1 MFKPALSFSQRWYVL
16 YRNIIDQN
24 VWNFVYVILKYIIL
38 VYNAD
43 LFLLHR
49 IWVLFYVYHYSFRFY
64 RPRLHSRNTN
74 ETSLKIWKMFSFIV
88 SFKLVLCKQQLWV
101 DLSMLRQL
109 LTWRCVCVCARA
121 LWCIHVCM
129 NVLSVWV
136 CMCAWIPRLPCGTY
150 LWFSFREQKRV
161 TGVLVSVIKET
172 VNSFSSGL
180 RCYLYFQVP
189 FCKCVESC
197 QFVGSF
203 LSLRDFSRQTCIG
216 QDFKHMLK
224 ASINQ
229 FTILCDLLVHRHLLL
244 SSTLNLPEICPINT
258 WGSVLC
264 CFRSFKCHFMV

>member
-24 VWNFVYVILKYIIL
+24 IWNFVILKYIIL

-109 LTWRCVCVCARA
+109 LAVAVCVCA
-121 LWCIHVCM
+121 CFVVYPCVHECVVSVSVYVCM
-129 NVLSVWV
+129 NTS
-136 CMCAWIPRLPCGTY
+136 AS
-150 LWFSFREQKRV
+150 LWN
-161 TGVLVSVIKET
+161 L
-172 VNSFSSGL
+172 
-180 RCYLYFQVP
+180 
-189 FCKCVESC
+189 
-197 QFVGSF
+197 FVVF
-203 LSLRDFSRQTCIG
+203 LSRAKEG
-216 QDFKHMLK
+216 Y
-224 ASINQ
+224 
-229 FTILCDLLVHRHLLL
+229 
-244 SSTLNLPEICPINT
+244 
-258 WGSVLC
+258 WGFGFC
-264 CFRSFKCHFMV
+264 Y